1 MEDADSHHNDCL
13 EQTAVIR
20 FFRHYVPLNLLL
32 LVLIEALILC
42 GAIYAGVSARFI
54 DSGTIPDDFNP
65 LLPKA
70 LTFTFVMLGL
80 MTASGLYD
88 TEWQGGIRALLQR
101 LGLSFGLGLLAMSL
115 LFYFFPILLV
125 GRGAFLLSFG
135 LALLGI
141 LLSRALFIRWAR
153 VGALKT
159 RALVIGT
166 GSRAAHVEALLA
178 SRGHASNTQVIGYL
192 PMGGSHHFVDHARIL
207 DTEEPLPE
215 LVARLQ
221 INEIILAIRERRG
234 GGMPVQELLRCKL
247 RGIRVLEL
255 SSFFERENGHL
266 QLDSMNASW
275 MILAEGFHQGIVRDT
290 VKRLFDLLVS
300 TAMLGFTLPIM
311 ALTALMIKLESPGPV
326 LYRQERVGQGSRNF
340 TILKFR
346 SMCVDAEKDGK
357 PRWARQNDS
366 RITLTGRFIRR
377 TRIDELPQIFNVFFG
392 DMSFVGPRPERP
404 YFVQDLSQKIPYY
417 GVRHTVKPGITGWA
431 QVRYPYGATDEDAMH
446 KLQYD
451 LYYVKNHS
459 LFLDLMIL
467 FQTAQVVLW
476 GKGVR

>member
-1 MEDADSHHNDCL
+1 
-13 EQTAVIR
+13 VIR

-32 LVLIEALILC
+32 LVMLEALILC
-42 GAIYAGVSARFI
+42 GAMYLGVSARFL
-54 DSGTIPDDFNP
+54 DSHAIPDDLNP

-70 LTFTFVMLGL
+70 TTFTLVMLGL

-88 TEWQGGIRALLQR
+88 LESRGGIRALLQR
-101 LGLSFGLGLLAMSL
+101 LGLSFGLGLVTMSL
-115 LFYFFPILLV
+115 LFYFFPALLV
-125 GRGAFLLSFG
+125 GRGAFLLAFG
-135 LALLGI
+135 LALFGI
-141 LLSRALFIRWAR
+141 LVSRALFIRWAR
-153 VGALKT
+153 VGVLKK
-159 RALVIGT
+159 RALVLGT
-166 GSRAAHVEALLA
+166 GSRAAHIEALLA
-178 SRGHASNTQVIGYL
+178 RRGPASNTQVVGYL

-207 DTEEPLPE
+207 DTQESLSE
-215 LVARLQ
+215 LATRLQ
-221 INEIILAIRERRG
+221 VSEIILAVRDRRG
-234 GGMPVQELLRCKL
+234 GGMPVQSLLECKL
-247 RGIRVLEL
+247 RGINILEL

-275 MILAEGFHQGIVRDT
+275 MILAEGFTQGMLRDT

-300 TAMLGFTLPIM
+300 AAMLAVTLPIM
-311 ALTALMIKLESPGPV
+311 ALATLLIKLESPGPV
-326 LYRQERVGQGSRNF
+326 LYRQERVGQGGRSF

-346 SMCVDAEKDGK
+346 SMCADAEKDGK
-357 PRWARQNDS
+357 PRWAGQNDS
-366 RITLTGRFIRR
+366 RVTLVGRFIRR

-392 DMSFVGPRPERP
+392 EMSFVGPRPERP
-404 YFVQDLSQKIPYY
+404 YFVQDLTQKIPYY

-431 QVRYPYGATDEDAMH
+431 QVRYPYGASDEDAMH

>member
-1 MEDADSHHNDCL
+1 M
-13 EQTAVIR
+13 IR

-32 LVLIEALILC
+32 LLAVEALILG
-42 GAIYAGVSARFI
+42 GAMYVGVSARFI
-54 DSGTIPDDFNP
+54 DSGVIPKELTP

-70 LTFTFVMLGL
+70 LTFAAVMMGL
-80 MTASGLYD
+80 MTATGLYD
-88 TEWQGGIRALLQR
+88 PEWQGGIRSLLQR
-101 LGLSFGLGLLAMSL
+101 LGLSFGLGLVTMSL
-115 LFYFFPILLV
+115 VFYFFPVMLV

-135 LALLGI
+135 LALMGI
-141 LLSRALFIRWAR
+141 LLSRGLFNRWSR
-153 VGALKT
+153 GGAFKT
-159 RALVIGT
+159 RALVVGT
-166 GSRAAHVEALLA
+166 GSRAAQIESLLA
-178 SRGHASNTQVIGYL
+178 GRGHANNTEVVGYL
-192 PMGGSHHFVDHARIL
+192 PMGGSHHFVDHVRIL
-207 DTEEPLPE
+207 NTDEPLSE
-215 LVARLQ
+215 LVGRLE
-221 INEIILAIRERRG
+221 ISEIILAVRDRRD
-234 GGMPVQELLRCKL
+234 GGMPVQDLLKCKL
-247 RGIRVLEL
+247 RGIRILEL
-255 SSFFERENGHL
+255 STFFERENGHL
-266 QLDSMNASW
+266 QLDSLNASW

-290 VKRLFDLLVS
+290 VKRLFDLIVS
-300 TAMLGFTLPIM
+300 AAMLVVCLPIM
-311 ALTALMIKLESPGPV
+311 GLAALLIKLESPGPI
-326 LYRQERVGQGSRNF
+326 LYRQERVGQGCRNF

-366 RITLTGRFIRR
+366 RVTMTGRFIRR

-404 YFVQDLSQKIPYY
+404 YFVQDLTQKIPYY

>member
-1 MEDADSHHNDCL
+1 
-13 EQTAVIR
+13 VIR

-32 LVLIEALILC
+32 LVLIEALILA
-42 GAIYAGVSARFI
+42 GAIYAGVSARFF
-54 DSGTIPDDFNP
+54 DGGAIPDSLNP

-70 LTFTFVMLGL
+70 LTFTVVMLGL

-88 TEWQGGIRALLQR
+88 LEWQGGVRALLQR
-101 LGLSFGLGLLAMSL
+101 LGLSFGLGLVTMSL
-115 LFYFFPILLV
+115 LFYFFPALLV

-166 GSRAAHVEALLA
+166 GSRAAHVESLL
-178 SRGHASNTQVIGYL
+178 SKRGHASNTQVIGYL
-192 PMGGSHHFVDHARIL
+192 PMGGSHHFVDHARIV
-207 DTEEPLPE
+207 DTQESLPE
-215 LVARLQ
+215 LAARLQ
-221 INEIILAIRERRG
+221 INEIILAVRDRRG
-234 GGMPVQELLRCKL
+234 GGMPIQALLTCKL
-247 RGIRVLEL
+247 RGIRIVEL

-266 QLDSMNASW
+266 QIDSMNASW
-275 MILAEGFHQGIVRDT
+275 MILAEGFHQGIIRDT

-300 TAMLGFTLPIM
+300 AIMLAITLPIM
-311 ALTALMIKLESPGPV
+311 ALTALMIKLESPGPI
-326 LYRQERVGQGSRNF
+326 LYRQERVGQGGRSF

-366 RITLTGRFIRR
+366 RVTLTGRCIRR

-404 YFVQDLSQKIPYY
+404 YFVEDLTQKIPYY

-459 LFLDLMIL
+459 LFLDFMIL

>member
-1 MEDADSHHNDCL
+1 M
-13 EQTAVIR
+13 IR

-32 LVLIEALILC
+32 LVLIETLILG
-42 GAIYAGVSARFI
+42 GAIYVGVSARFI
-54 DSGTIPDDFNP
+54 ESGVIPQELMP

-70 LTFTFVMLGL
+70 VTFAAVMVGL

-88 TEWQGGIRALLQR
+88 LEWQGGVRSLLQR
-101 LGLSFGLGLLAMSL
+101 LGLSFGLGLLTMSL
-115 LFYFFPILLV
+115 VFYFFPALLV

-135 LALLGI
+135 IALLGI
-141 LLSRALFIRWAR
+141 LLSRGLFMRWAR
-153 VGALKT
+153 GGAFKT
-159 RALVIGT
+159 RALVVGT
-166 GSRAAHVEALLA
+166 GSRAAQIESLL
-178 SRGHASNTQVIGYL
+178 SERGHARNTEVVGYV
-192 PMGGSHHFVDHARIL
+192 PMGGSHHFVDHVRIL
-207 DTEEPLPE
+207 NTEEALSD
-215 LVARLQ
+215 LVCRLQ
-221 INEIILAIRERRG
+221 VSEIIVAVRDRRD
-234 GGMPVQELLRCKL
+234 GGMPVQDLLKCKL
-247 RGIRVLEL
+247 RGIRIVEL

-275 MILAEGFHQGIVRDT
+275 MILAEGFQQGIVRDT
-290 VKRLFDLLVS
+290 FKRLFDLVVS
-300 TAMLGFTLPIM
+300 AAILMVSLPVM
-311 ALTALMIKLESPGPV
+311 ALTALCIKLESPGPI
-326 LYRQERVGQGSRNF
+326 LYRQERVGQGCRHF

-366 RITLTGRFIRR
+366 RVTLTGRFIRR
-377 TRIDELPQIFNVFFG
+377 TRIDELPQVFNVFFG

-404 YFVQDLSQKIPYY
+404 YFVQDLTQKIPYY

>member
-1 MEDADSHHNDCL
+1 
-13 EQTAVIR
+13 
-20 FFRHYVPLNLLL
+20 LLL
-32 LVLIEALILC
+32 LVLLEALILG
-42 GAIYAGVSARFI
+42 GAVYAGVSARFL
-54 DSGTIPDDFNP
+54 DSNTIPADLQP

-70 LTFTFVMLGL
+70 LTFTLVMLGL

-88 TEWQGGIRALLQR
+88 IEWRGGVRALLQR
-101 LGLSFGLGLLAMSL
+101 LGLSFGLGLLTMSL
-115 LFYFFPILLV
+115 LFYFVPSMLV

-153 VGALKT
+153 TGALKT

-166 GSRAAHVEALLA
+166 GSRAAHIEALLA
-178 SRGHASNTQVIGYL
+178 KRGHASNVQVIGYL
-192 PMGGSHHFVDHARIL
+192 PMGGSHHFVDHDRIL
-207 DTEEPLPE
+207 DTGETLPALAE
-215 LVARLQ
+215 RLQ
-221 INEIILAIRERRG
+221 ISELILAVRDRRG
-234 GGMPVQELLRCKL
+234 GGMPVQDLLKCKL
-247 RGIRVLEL
+247 RGIRILEL
-255 SSFFERENGHL
+255 SNFFERENGHL

-290 VKRLFDLLVS
+290 VKRLFDLVVS
-300 TAMLGFTLPIM
+300 AALLAVCLPIM
-311 ALTALMIKLESPGPV
+311 ALAALFIKLESPGPV
-326 LYRQERVGQGSRNF
+326 LYRQERVGQGCRNF

-357 PRWARQNDS
+357 PRWAGQNDS
-366 RITLTGRFIRR
+366 RVTLTGRFIRR

-404 YFVQDLSQKIPYY
+404 YFVQDLTQKIPYY

>member
-1 MEDADSHHNDCL
+1 
-13 EQTAVIR
+13 VIR
-20 FFRHYVPLNLLL
+20 FFRHYVPLNVLL
-32 LVLIEALILC
+32 LVLVEALILS
-42 GAIYAGVSARFI
+42 GSIYAGVNARFL
-54 DSGTIPDDFNP
+54 DGGAIPAGLNP
-65 LLPKA
+65 LLPRA
-70 LTFTFVMLGL
+70 LTFTAVMLGL

-88 TEWQGGIRALLQR
+88 LEWQGGIRALLQR
-101 LGLSFGLGLLAMSL
+101 LGLSFGLGLVTMSL
-115 LFYFFPILLV
+115 LFYFFPALLV

-141 LLSRALFIRWAR
+141 LLSRAVFLHWAQ

-166 GSRAAHVEALLA
+166 GSRAAHVEALL
-178 SRGHASNTQVIGYL
+178 SKRRHASNTQVIGYL
-192 PMGGSHHFVDHARIL
+192 PMGGSHHFVDHARIV
-207 DTEEPLPE
+207 DTQETLPE
-215 LVARLQ
+215 LAARLQ
-221 INEIILAIRERRG
+221 INEIILAVRDRRG
-234 GGMPVQELLRCKL
+234 GGMPVQDLLTCKL
-247 RGIRVLEL
+247 RGIRIVEL

-266 QLDSMNASW
+266 QIDSMNASW

-290 VKRLFDLLVS
+290 VKRLFDLLIS
-300 TAMLGFTLPIM
+300 AAMLAISLPIM
-311 ALTALMIKLESPGPV
+311 ALAALLIKLESPGPV
-326 LYRQERVGQGSRNF
+326 LYRQERVGQGGRSF

-357 PRWARQNDS
+357 PRWARQNDN
-366 RITLTGRFIRR
+366 RVTLTGRFIRR
-377 TRIDELPQIFNVFFG
+377 TRIDELPQVFNVFFG

-404 YFVQDLSQKIPYY
+404 YFVQDLTQKIPYY

>member
-1 MEDADSHHNDCL
+1 
-13 EQTAVIR
+13 VIR

-32 LVLIEALILC
+32 LVLIEALILG
-42 GAIYAGVSARFI
+42 GAIYAGVNARFL
-54 DSGTIPDDFNP
+54 DSDVIP
-65 LLPKA
+65 A
-70 LTFTFVMLGL
+70 VTFTAVMLGL

-88 TEWQGGIRALLQR
+88 LEWQGGVRALLQR
-101 LGLSFGLGLLAMSL
+101 LGLSFGLGLVVMSL
-115 LFYFFPILLV
+115 LFYFFPALLV

-141 LLSRALFIRWAR
+141 LLSRAMFIRWAR
-153 VGALKT
+153 AGALKT

-166 GSRAAHVEALLA
+166 GSRASHVESLLA
-178 SRGHASNTQVIGYL
+178 HRGPASNTQVIGYL
-192 PMGGSHHFVDHARIL
+192 PMGGSHHFVDHARIV
-207 DTEEPLPE
+207 DTQESLPE
-215 LVARLQ
+215 LAVRLQ
-221 INEIILAIRERRG
+221 INEIILAVRDRRG
-234 GGMPVQELLRCKL
+234 GGMPIQDLLTCKL
-247 RGIRVLEL
+247 RGIRIVEL

-266 QLDSMNASW
+266 QIDSMNASW

-300 TAMLGFTLPIM
+300 TSMLAICLPIM
-311 ALTALMIKLESPGPV
+311 ALTALLIKLESPGPV
-326 LYRQERVGQGSRNF
+326 LYRQERVGQGGRSF

-357 PRWARQNDS
+357 PRWARQNDN

-404 YFVQDLSQKIPYY
+404 YFVQDLTQKIPYY

>member
-1 MEDADSHHNDCL
+1 M
-13 EQTAVIR
+13 IR

-32 LVLIEALILC
+32 LVLIEALILG
-42 GAIYAGVSARFI
+42 GAIYAGVSARFHEA
-54 DSGTIPDDFNP
+54 GVIPADLQP

-70 LTFTFVMLGL
+70 LAFAVVMLAL
-80 MTASGLYD
+80 MTASGLYNL
-88 TEWQGGIRALLQR
+88 EWQDGVRALLQR
-101 LGLSFGLGLLAMSL
+101 LGLSFGLGLLVMSL

-141 LLSRALFIRWAR
+141 LLSRTLFIRWVRA
-153 VGALKT
+153 GALKT
-159 RALVIGT
+159 RVLVIGT
-166 GSRAAHVEALLA
+166 GSRAAYIKALLTR
-178 SRGHASNTQVIGYL
+178 RGHASNVEVVGYL
-192 PMGGSHHFVDHARIL
+192 PMGGSHHFVDHTRIL
-207 DTEEPLPE
+207 DTEQSLPE

-221 INEIILAIRERRG
+221 IGEIVLAVRDRRG
-234 GGMPVQELLRCKL
+234 GTPIQELLNCKL
-247 RGIRVLEL
+247 QGVRILEL

-275 MILAEGFHQGIVRDT
+275 MILSEGFHQGMLRDT
-290 VKRLFDLLVS
+290 AKRLFDLLVS
-300 TAMLGFTLPIM
+300 SAMLIVCLPLM
-311 ALTALMIKLESPGPV
+311 MLTALLIKLESPGPV
-326 LYRQERVGQGSRNF
+326 LYRQERVGQGCRNF

-346 SMCVDAEKDGK
+346 SMSVDAEKDGK
-357 PRWARQNDS
+357 PLWARQNDS
-366 RITLTGRFIRR
+366 RVTATGRFIRR

-404 YFVQDLSQKIPYY
+404 YFVQDLMQKIPYY

-467 FQTAQVVLW
+467 FQTAQVVVW

>member
-1 MEDADSHHNDCL
+1 M
-13 EQTAVIR
+13 IR

-32 LVLIEALILC
+32 LVLFEALILG
-42 GAIYAGVSARFI
+42 GAMVLGVSARFMEAHTLP
-54 DSGTIPDDFNP
+54 GELQP
-65 LLPKA
+65 LLPKV
-70 LTFTFVMLGL
+70 LTFTVVMLGL
-80 MTASGLYD
+80 MTATGLYD
-88 TEWQGGIRALLQR
+88 LESHPGIRALLHR
-101 LGLSFGLGLLAMSL
+101 LGLAFGLGLVAMSL
-115 LFYFFPILLV
+115 LFYLFPVLLV

-141 LLSRALFIRWAR
+141 LFSRAFFISWAR
-153 VGALKT
+153 AGALKT

-166 GSRAAHVEALLA
+166 GSRAAHIESLMAK
-178 SRGHASNTQVIGYL
+178 RGHTSNTQIIGFL

-207 DTEEPLPE
+207 DTQESLPD
-215 LVARLQ
+215 LAQRLQ
-221 INEIILAIRERRG
+221 VGEIILAVRDRRS
-234 GGMPVQELLRCKL
+234 GGMPVQALLECKL
-247 RGIRVLEL
+247 RGINILEL

-275 MILAEGFHQGIVRDT
+275 MILADGFTQGMLRDT

-300 TAMLGFTLPIM
+300 AAMLVVVLPIM
-311 ALTALMIKLESPGPV
+311 AITALLIKLESPGPV
-326 LYRQERVGQGSRNF
+326 LYRQERVGQGGRSF

-346 SMCVDAEKDGK
+346 SMCIDAEKDGR

-366 RITLTGRFIRR
+366 RVTLVGRFIRR

-392 DMSFVGPRPERP
+392 EMSFVGPRPERP
-404 YFVQDLSQKIPYY
+404 YFVQDLTQKIPYY
-417 GVRHTVKPGITGWA
+417 GIRHTVKPGITGWA

>member
-1 MEDADSHHNDCL
+1 
-13 EQTAVIR
+13 
-20 FFRHYVPLNLLL
+20 VPLNLLL
-32 LVLIEALILC
+32 LVLIEGLILG
-42 GAIYAGVSARFI
+42 GALYAGVSARFL
-54 DSGTIPDDFNP
+54 DSGTIPEDFGP
-65 LLPKA
+65 LLPRA
-70 LTFTFVMLGL
+70 LAFTVVMLGL
-80 MTASGLYD
+80 MTASGLYNL
-88 TEWQGGIRALLQR
+88 EWQGGVRALLQR
-101 LGLSFGLGLLAMSL
+101 LGVSFGLGLLTMSL
-115 LFYFFPILLV
+115 LFYFFPNLLV

-141 LLSRALFIRWAR
+141 LLSRALFLSWAR
-153 VGALKT
+153 TGALKA

-166 GSRAAHVEALLA
+166 GSRAAHIESLLA
-178 SRGHASNTQVIGYL
+178 KRGPASNVQVIGYL

-215 LVARLQ
+215 LAARLQ
-221 INEIILAIRERRG
+221 ISEIILAVRDRRG
-234 GGMPVQELLRCKL
+234 GGLPVQELLKCKL
-247 RGIRVLEL
+247 LGIRILEL

-300 TAMLGFTLPIM
+300 AAMLAVCLPIM
-311 ALTALMIKLESPGPV
+311 ALTALLIKLESPGPV
-326 LYRQERVGQGSRNF
+326 LYRQERVGQGCRTF

-366 RITLTGRFIRR
+366 RVTLTGRFIRR

-404 YFVQDLSQKIPYY
+404 YFVQDLTQKIPYY

-431 QVRYPYGATDEDAMH
+431 QVRYAYGATDEDAMH

>member
-1 MEDADSHHNDCL
+1 M
-13 EQTAVIR
+13 IR

-32 LVLIEALILC
+32 LVLVEALILG
-42 GAIYAGVSARFI
+42 GAIYAGVSARFL
-54 DSGTIPDDFNP
+54 DGNVIPDDLQP

-70 LTFTFVMLGL
+70 LTFTVVMLGL

-88 TEWQGGIRALLQR
+88 LEWQGGVRALLQR
-101 LGLSFGLGLLAMSL
+101 LGLSFMLGLVTMSL
-115 LFYFFPILLV
+115 LFYFFPPLLF

-153 VGALKT
+153 AGAFKA

-166 GSRAAHVEALLA
+166 GSRAAHIEALLA
-178 SRGHASNTQVIGYL
+178 KRGQAGNVQVIGYL
-192 PMGGSHHFVDHARIL
+192 PMGGSHHFVNADRIL
-207 DTEEPLPE
+207 DTQESLPE
-215 LVARLQ
+215 LAARLQ
-221 INEIILAIRERRG
+221 ISEIILAVRDRRSG
-234 GGMPVQELLRCKL
+234 GLPVPDLLTCKL

-275 MILAEGFHQGIVRDT
+275 MILAEGFHQGMLRDT
-290 VKRLFDLLVS
+290 IKRLFDLVVS
-300 TAMLGFTLPIM
+300 AAMLAVSLPIM
-311 ALTALMIKLESPGPV
+311 VLTALLIKLESPGPV
-326 LYRQERVGQGSRNF
+326 LYRQERVGQGGRNF

-357 PRWARQNDS
+357 PRWAGQNDS
-366 RITLTGRFIRR
+366 RVTLTGRFIRR
-377 TRIDELPQIFNVFFG
+377 TRIDELPQVFNVFFG

-404 YFVQDLSQKIPYY
+404 YFVQDLTQKIPYY

-431 QVRYPYGATDEDAMH
+431 QVRYAYGATDEDAMH

>member
-1 MEDADSHHNDCL
+1 M
-13 EQTAVIR
+13 IR

-32 LVLIEALILC
+32 LVLIEALILG
-42 GAIYAGVSARFI
+42 GAIYAGVSARFLE
-54 DSGTIPDDFNP
+54 SGVVPELLSP
-65 LLPKA
+65 LFPKA
-70 LTFTFVMLGL
+70 LTFTVVMLSL

-88 TEWQGGIRALLQR
+88 LEWQGGVRALLQR
-101 LGLSFGLGLLAMSL
+101 LGLSFGLGLVSMSL
-115 LFYFFPILLV
+115 LFYFFPDLLV

-141 LLSRALFIRWAR
+141 LLSRALFIRWVRA
-153 VGALKT
+153 GALKT
-159 RALVIGT
+159 RALVVGT
-166 GSRAAHVEALLA
+166 GSRAAHIEALLA
-178 SRGHASNTQVIGYL
+178 KRGNTTNVQVVGYL

-207 DTEEPLPE
+207 DSDEALPE
-215 LVARLQ
+215 LAARLQ
-221 INEIILAIRERRG
+221 ISEIVLAVRDRRSG
-234 GGMPVQELLRCKL
+234 GLPVQDLLRCKL

-266 QLDSMNASW
+266 QIDSMNASW

-290 VKRLFDLLVS
+290 IKRLFDLLVS
-300 TAMLGFTLPIM
+300 AAMLVVTLPIM
-311 ALTALMIKLESPGPV
+311 ALAALLIKLESPGPV
-326 LYRQERVGQGSRNF
+326 LYRQERVGQGGNNF

-346 SMCVDAEKDGK
+346 SMGVDAEKDGK
-357 PRWARQNDS
+357 PRWAGQNDS
-366 RITLTGRFIRR
+366 RVTLTGRFIRR

-404 YFVQDLSQKIPYY
+404 YFVQDLTQKIPYY

-431 QVRYPYGATDEDAMH
+431 QVRYAYGATDEDAMH

-476 GKGVR
+476 GKGAR

>member
-1 MEDADSHHNDCL
+1 M
-13 EQTAVIR
+13 IR

-32 LVLIEALILC
+32 LVLFEALILG
-42 GAIYAGVSARFI
+42 GAVYAGVSARFL
-54 DSGTIPDDFNP
+54 DGHAIPKDLHP

-70 LTFTFVMLGL
+70 LTFALVMLGL

-88 TEWQGGIRALLQR
+88 LEWRGGIRALLQR
-101 LGLSFGLGLLAMSL
+101 LGLSFGLGLVTMSV
-115 LFYFFPILLV
+115 LFYFFPTLLV

-153 VGALKT
+153 AGALKT
-159 RALVIGT
+159 RTLVIGT
-166 GSRAAHVEALLA
+166 GSRAAHIEALLA
-178 SRGHASNTQVIGYL
+178 KRSPASNVQVLGYL
-192 PMGGSHHFVDHARIL
+192 PMGGSHHFVDRDRIL
-207 DTEEPLPE
+207 DTGETLPE
-215 LVARLQ
+215 LAERLQ
-221 INEIILAIRERRG
+221 IGELILAVRDRRSG
-234 GGMPVQELLRCKL
+234 GLPVQDLLKCKL
-247 RGIRVLEL
+247 RGIRILEL

-300 TAMLGFTLPIM
+300 AAMLAVSLPIM
-311 ALTALMIKLESPGPV
+311 ALTALFIKLESPGPV
-326 LYRQERVGQGSRNF
+326 LYRQERVGQGGRNF

-357 PRWARQNDS
+357 PRWAGQNDN
-366 RITLTGRFIRR
+366 RVTLTGRIIRR

-404 YFVQDLSQKIPYY
+404 YFVQDLTQKIPYY

>member
-1 MEDADSHHNDCL
+1 M
-13 EQTAVIR
+13 IR

-32 LVLIEALILC
+32 LVLVEALILG
-42 GAIYAGVSARFI
+42 GAIYAGVSARFMEN
-54 DSGTIPDDFNP
+54 GVVPDELLP
-65 LLPKA
+65 LMPKA
-70 LTFTFVMLGL
+70 LAFTAVMMGL

-88 TEWQGGIRALLQR
+88 LQWQGGVRALLHR
-101 LGLSFGLGLLAMSL
+101 LGLSFGLGLLSMSL
-115 LFYFFPILLV
+115 LFYFFPGLLV

-153 VGALKT
+153 GGAFKT
-159 RALVIGT
+159 RALVVGT
-166 GSRAAHVEALLA
+166 GSRAAQIESLLND
-178 SRGHASNTQVIGYL
+178 RGHSSNTEVVGYI
-192 PMGGSHHFVDHARIL
+192 PMGGSHHFVDHVRIL
-207 DTEEPLPE
+207 DTSESLPE
-215 LVARLQ
+215 LITRLQ
-221 INEIILAIRERRG
+221 ISEIILAVRDRRNG
-234 GGMPVQELLRCKL
+234 GIPVQELLKCKL
-247 RGIRVLEL
+247 RGIRIMEL

-266 QLDSMNASW
+266 QLDSLNASW
-275 MILAEGFHQGIVRDT
+275 MILAEGFYQGIARDT
-290 VKRLFDLLVS
+290 IKRLFDLLVS
-300 TAMLGFTLPIM
+300 AAMLAVSLPIM
-311 ALTALMIKLESPGPV
+311 AFAVLLIKLESPGPV
-326 LYRQERVGQGSRNF
+326 LYRQERVGQGGRNF

-357 PRWARQNDS
+357 PRWARKNDS
-366 RITLTGRFIRR
+366 RITFTGRLIRR

-404 YFVQDLSQKIPYY
+404 YFVEDLSLKIPYY
-417 GVRHTVKPGITGWA
+417 AVRHTVKPGITGWA

-476 GKGVR
+476 GKGAR

>member
-1 MEDADSHHNDCL
+1 M
-13 EQTAVIR
+13 IR

-32 LVLIEALILC
+32 LVLIESLILG
-42 GAIYAGVSARFI
+42 GAIYAGVGARFHEI
-54 DSGTIPDDFNP
+54 DVIPTDLQP

-70 LTFTFVMLGL
+70 LTFTLVMLGL

-88 TEWQGGIRALLQR
+88 LEWQGGVRALLQR

-115 LFYFFPILLV
+115 LFYFFPSLLV

-141 LLSRALFIRWAR
+141 LLSRTLFLRWVR
-153 VGALKT
+153 SGTLKSRT
-159 RALVIGT
+159 LVVGT
-166 GSRAAHVEALLA
+166 GSRAAHIESLL
-178 SRGHASNTQVIGYL
+178 SKRSHATNVQVVGYL
-192 PMGGSHHFVDHARIL
+192 PMGGSHHFVDHTRIL
-207 DTEEPLPE
+207 DTQESLPE
-215 LVARLQ
+215 LVTRMQ
-221 INEIILAIRERRG
+221 INEIVLAVRDRRG
-234 GGMPVQELLRCKL
+234 GLPVQDLLKCKL
-247 RGIRVLEL
+247 QGIRILEL

-275 MILAEGFHQGIVRDT
+275 MILSDGFDQGMLRDT
-290 VKRLFDLLVS
+290 AKRLFDLLVS
-300 TAMLGFTLPIM
+300 SAMLLVCLPVM
-311 ALTALMIKLESPGPV
+311 ALTALLIKLESPGPV
-326 LYRQERVGQGSRNF
+326 LYRQERVGQGCRNF

-366 RITLTGRFIRR
+366 RVTLTGRFIRR

-392 DMSFVGPRPERP
+392 EMSFVGPRPERP
-404 YFVQDLSQKIPYY
+404 YFVQDLTQKIPYY

-459 LFLDLMIL
+459 VFLDLMIL

>member
-1 MEDADSHHNDCL
+1 
-13 EQTAVIR
+13 VIR

-32 LVLIEALILC
+32 LVLIEALIL
-42 GAIYAGVSARFI
+42 GGSLYAGVSARFL
-54 DSGTIPDDFNP
+54 DTGTIPDDLQP

-70 LTFTFVMLGL
+70 LSFTVVMLGL

-88 TEWQGGIRALLQR
+88 LEWQGGIRALLQR
-101 LGLSFGLGLLAMSL
+101 LGLSFGLGLVAMSV
-115 LFYFFPILLV
+115 LFYSFPDLLV

-135 LALLGI
+135 MALLGI
-141 LLSRALFIRWAR
+141 LLSRALFLRWVR
-153 VGALKT
+153 TGALRT

-166 GSRAAHVEALLA
+166 GSRAAHIEALLA
-178 SRGHASNTQVIGYL
+178 KRGNASNVQVVGYL
-192 PMGGSHHFVDHARIL
+192 PMGGSHHFIDPARIL
-207 DTEEPLPE
+207 DATDTLPQ
-215 LVARLQ
+215 LVSRLQ
-221 INEIILAIRERRG
+221 IGEIILAVRDRRD
-234 GGMPVQELLRCKL
+234 GGMPVQELLLCKL
-247 RGIRVLEL
+247 RGIRILEL

-275 MILAEGFHQGIVRDT
+275 MILAEGFDQGILRDT
-290 VKRLFDLLVS
+290 AKRLFDLLVS
-300 TAMLGFTLPIM
+300 AAMLIVCLPVM
-311 ALTALMIKLESPGPV
+311 VLTALLIKLESPGPV
-326 LYRQERVGQGSRNF
+326 LYRQERVGQGCRNF

-366 RITLTGRFIRR
+366 RVTLTGRFIRR

-404 YFVQDLSQKIPYY
+404 YFVQDLTQKIPYY

-431 QVRYPYGATDEDAMH
+431 QVRYAYGATDEDAMH

-476 GKGVR
+476 GKGAR

>member
-1 MEDADSHHNDCL
+1 M
-13 EQTAVIR
+13 IR

-32 LVLIEALILC
+32 LVLAEALILG
-42 GAIYAGVSARFI
+42 GAIYAGVSARFF
-54 DSGTIPDDFNP
+54 DASTIPPDLNP

-70 LTFTFVMLGL
+70 LTFTLVMLGL
-80 MTASGLYD
+80 MTASGLYSL
-88 TEWQGGIRALLQR
+88 EWQGGVRALLHR
-101 LGLSFGLGLLAMSL
+101 LGLSFGLGLVAMSL
-115 LFYFFPILLV
+115 LFYFFPALLV

-141 LLSRALFIRWAR
+141 LLSRALFLRWAR
-153 VGALKT
+153 IGALKT
-159 RALVIGT
+159 RTLVIGT
-166 GSRAAHVEALLA
+166 GSRAAHIEALL
-178 SRGHASNTQVIGYL
+178 SQRGHASNTQVVGYL
-192 PMGGSHHFVDHARIL
+192 PMGGSHHFVDYARIL
-207 DTEEPLPE
+207 DTEEPLHE
-215 LVARLQ
+215 LARRLQ
-221 INEIILAIRERRG
+221 ISEIIIAIRDRRG
-234 GGMPVQELLRCKL
+234 GGMPVQDLLKCKL
-247 RGIRVLEL
+247 LGIRILEL
-255 SSFFERENGHL
+255 SNFFERENGHL

-275 MILAEGFHQGIVRDT
+275 MILAEGFHQGMMRDT

-300 TAMLGFTLPIM
+300 AALLAVSLPIM
-311 ALTALMIKLESPGPV
+311 ALAALLIKLESPGPV
-326 LYRQERVGQGSRNF
+326 LYRQERVGQGCRNF

-357 PRWARQNDS
+357 PRWAGQNDS
-366 RITLTGRFIRR
+366 RVTLTGRFIRR

-404 YFVQDLSQKIPYY
+404 YFVQDLTQKIPYY

>member
-1 MEDADSHHNDCL
+1 
-13 EQTAVIR
+13 VIR
-20 FFRHYVPLNLLL
+20 FFRHYVPLNLFL

-42 GAIYAGVSARFI
+42 GALYAGVSVRFFE
-54 DSGTIPDDFNP
+54 GGAIPSALTP

-70 LTFTFVMLGL
+70 LTFTAVMLGL

-88 TEWQGGIRALLQR
+88 IEWQGGVRALLQR
-101 LGLSFGLGLLAMSL
+101 LGLSFGLGLLTMSL
-115 LFYFFPILLV
+115 LFYFFPALLL

-141 LLSRALFIRWAR
+141 LISRALFIRWVRA
-153 VGALKT
+153 GALKT
-159 RALVIGT
+159 QALVIGT
-166 GSRAAHVEALLA
+166 GSRAAQIESLL
-178 SRGHASNTQVIGYL
+178 SKRGRASNTQVIGYL

-207 DTEEPLPE
+207 NTQEPLPD

-221 INEIILAIRERRG
+221 INEIILAVRDRREG
-234 GGMPVQELLRCKL
+234 GIPVQDLLKCKL
-247 RGIRVLEL
+247 RGTRILEL

-300 TAMLGFTLPIM
+300 AAMLTVSLPIM
-311 ALTALMIKLESPGPV
+311 ALTALLIKLESPGPV
-326 LYRQERVGQGSRNF
+326 LYRQERVGQGGQNF

-357 PRWARQNDS
+357 PRWAGQNDS
-366 RITLTGRFIRR
+366 RVTLTGRVIRR

-404 YFVQDLSQKIPYY
+404 YFVQDLTQKIPYY

-431 QVRYPYGATDEDAMH
+431 QVRYPYGATAEDAMH

>member
-1 MEDADSHHNDCL
+1 M
-13 EQTAVIR
+13 IR
-20 FFRHYVPLNLLL
+20 FFRHYVSHSLLL
-32 LVLIEALILC
+32 LVTAEAFILS
-42 GAIYAGVSARFI
+42 GAMYLGVHARFI
-54 DSGTIPDDFNP
+54 DAAALPDELQP
-65 LLPKA
+65 LLPQA
-70 LTFTFVMLGL
+70 LAFTLVMLGL

-88 TEWQGGIRALLQR
+88 IESQRGVRALLQR
-101 LGLSFGLGLLAMSL
+101 LGLSFGLGLMAMSL
-115 LFYFFPILLV
+115 LFYLVPSLLV

-141 LLSRALFIRWAR
+141 LLSRALFLRWAHT
-153 VGALKT
+153 GTLKAS
-159 RALVIGT
+159 ALVIGT
-166 GSRAAHVEALLA
+166 GSRAAQVESLLA
-178 SRGHASNTQVIGYL
+178 KRGHASGTQVVGYL
-192 PMGGSHHFVDHARIL
+192 PLGGSHHFVDHARIL
-207 DTEEPLPE
+207 DTRESLPD
-215 LVARLQ
+215 LVKRLKVS
-221 INEIILAIRERRG
+221 EIILAVRDRRG
-234 GGMPVQELLRCKL
+234 GGMPVQDLLECKL
-247 RGIRVLEL
+247 RGINILEL

-275 MILAEGFHQGIVRDT
+275 MILADGFTQGMLRDT

-300 TAMLGFTLPIM
+300 AAMLVVALPIM
-311 ALTALMIKLESPGPV
+311 VLTALLIKLESPGPV
-326 LYRQERVGQGSRNF
+326 LYRQERVGQGGRSF

-346 SMCVDAEKDGK
+346 SMRSDAEKDGK
-357 PRWARQNDS
+357 PRWAGQNDS
-366 RITLTGRFIRR
+366 RVTLVGRFIRR
-377 TRIDELPQIFNVFFG
+377 TRIDELPQVFNVFFG
-392 DMSFVGPRPERP
+392 EMSFVGPRPERP
-404 YFVQDLSQKIPYY
+404 YFVQDLTQKIPYY

>member
-1 MEDADSHHNDCL
+1 M
-13 EQTAVIR
+13 IR

-32 LVLIEALILC
+32 LVMLEALILC
-42 GAIYAGVSARFI
+42 GAMYLGVSARFL
-54 DSGTIPDDFNP
+54 DSHAIPDDLNP

-70 LTFTFVMLGL
+70 TAFTLVMLGL

-88 TEWQGGIRALLQR
+88 LESQGGVRALLQR
-101 LGLSFGLGLLAMSL
+101 LGLSFGLGLVTMSL
-115 LFYFFPILLV
+115 LFYFFPTLLV
-125 GRGAFLLSFG
+125 GRGAFLLAFG
-135 LALLGI
+135 LALFGI
-141 LLSRALFIRWAR
+141 LVSRALFIRWAR
-153 VGALKT
+153 VGVLKK
-159 RALVIGT
+159 RALVLGT
-166 GSRAAHVEALLA
+166 GSRAAHIEALLTR
-178 SRGHASNTQVIGYL
+178 RGPVSNTQVIGYL

-207 DTEEPLPE
+207 DTRESLPE
-215 LVARLQ
+215 LAARLQ
-221 INEIILAIRERRG
+221 ISEIILAVRDRRG
-234 GGMPVQELLRCKL
+234 GGMPVQALLECKL
-247 RGIRVLEL
+247 RGIHILEL

-275 MILAEGFHQGIVRDT
+275 MILAEGFTQGMLRDT

-300 TAMLGFTLPIM
+300 AAVLAVTLPIM
-311 ALTALMIKLESPGPV
+311 ALAALLIKLESPGPV
-326 LYRQERVGQGSRNF
+326 LYRQERVGQGGRPF

-357 PRWARQNDS
+357 PRWAGQNDS
-366 RITLTGRFIRR
+366 RITLVGRIIRR

-392 DMSFVGPRPERP
+392 EMSFVGPRPERP
-404 YFVQDLSQKIPYY
+404 YFVQDLTQKIPYY

-431 QVRYPYGATDEDAMH
+431 QVRYPYGASDEDAMH

>member
-1 MEDADSHHNDCL
+1 M
-13 EQTAVIR
+13 IR

-32 LVLIEALILC
+32 LMLFEALILG
-42 GAIYAGVSARFI
+42 GAVYAGVSARFF
-54 DSGTIPDDFNP
+54 DGHAIPDELQP

-70 LTFTFVMLGL
+70 LTFTFVMLSL

-88 TEWQGGIRALLQR
+88 MEWRGGVRALLQR
-101 LGLSFGLGLLAMSL
+101 LGLSFGLGLVTMSL
-115 LFYFFPILLV
+115 LFYLFPGLLV

-153 VGALKT
+153 AGALKT

-178 SRGHASNTQVIGYL
+178 HRGHVSNVQVIGYL
-192 PMGGSHHFVDHARIL
+192 PMGGSHHFVDHARII
-207 DTEEPLPE
+207 DTGESLPAMAE
-215 LVARLQ
+215 RLQ
-221 INEIILAIRERRG
+221 IGELILAVRDRRG
-234 GGMPVQELLRCKL
+234 GGLPVKDLLECKL
-247 RGIRVLEL
+247 RGIRILEL

-266 QLDSMNASW
+266 QIDSMNASW

-300 TAMLGFTLPIM
+300 AAMLAVCLPIM
-311 ALTALMIKLESPGPV
+311 ALTALAIKLESAGPV
-326 LYRQERVGQGSRNF
+326 LYRQERVGQGCRNF

-346 SMCVDAEKDGK
+346 SMCVDDEKDGK
-357 PRWARQNDS
+357 PRWAGQKDS
-366 RITLTGRFIRR
+366 RVTLTGRFIRR

-404 YFVQDLSQKIPYY
+404 YFVQDLTQKIPYY

-431 QVRYPYGATDEDAMH
+431 QVRYAYGATDEDAMH

-467 FQTAQVVLW
+467 FQTVQVVLW

>member
-1 MEDADSHHNDCL
+1 
-13 EQTAVIR
+13 VIR

-32 LVLIEALILC
+32 LVLIESLILG
-42 GAIYAGVSARFI
+42 GAIYAGVSARFL
-54 DSGTIPDDFNP
+54 DGGPIPDDLTP

-70 LTFTFVMLGL
+70 LAFTVVMLGL

-88 TEWQGGIRALLQR
+88 MEWQGGVRSLLHR
-101 LGLSFGLGLLAMSL
+101 LGLSFGLGLVTMSL
-115 LFYFFPILLV
+115 LFYFFPSLLV

-141 LLSRALFIRWAR
+141 LFSRALFIRWAR

-166 GSRAAHVEALLA
+166 GSRAAHIEAML
-178 SRGHASNTQVIGYL
+178 SKRSHASNTQIVGYL

-207 DTEEPLPE
+207 DTREPLSE
-215 LVARLQ
+215 LTSRLQ
-221 INEIILAIRERRG
+221 ISEIIIAVRERRG
-234 GGMPVQELLRCKL
+234 GGMPVQDLLKCKL
-247 RGIRVLEL
+247 RGIRILEL

-300 TAMLGFTLPIM
+300 SALLAVSLPIM
-311 ALTALMIKLESPGPV
+311 ALTALAIKLESAGPV
-326 LYRQERVGQGSRNF
+326 LYRQERVGQGCRNF

-357 PRWARQNDS
+357 PRWAGQNDS
-366 RITLTGRFIRR
+366 RVTLTGRFIRR

-404 YFVQDLSQKIPYY
+404 YFVQDLTQKIPYY

-431 QVRYPYGATDEDAMH
+431 QVRYPYGATDDDAMH

>member
-1 MEDADSHHNDCL
+1 M
-13 EQTAVIR
+13 IR
-20 FFRHYVPLNLLL
+20 FFRHYVPLNLLI
-32 LVLIEALILC
+32 LVLVEALILG
-42 GAIYAGVSARFI
+42 GAIYAGVSARFLEV
-54 DSGTIPDDFNP
+54 GAIPPELTP

-70 LTFTFVMLGL
+70 LAFTVVMLGL

-88 TEWQGGIRALLQR
+88 LELQGGVRVLLQR
-101 LGLSFGLGLLAMSL
+101 LGLSFGIGMLAMSL
-115 LFYFFPILLV
+115 LFSFFPALLV

-141 LLSRALFIRWAR
+141 LLSRTLFLRWSR
-153 VGALKT
+153 VGAFKA

-166 GSRAAHVEALLA
+166 GSRAAQIETLL
-178 SRGHASNTQVIGYL
+178 SDRGHASNTEVIGYV
-192 PMGGSHHFVDHARIL
+192 PMGGSHHFVEHVRIL
-207 DTEEPLPE
+207 NTGESLPE
-215 LVARLQ
+215 LVTRLQ
-221 INEIILAIRERRG
+221 ISEIILAVRDRRDG
-234 GGMPVQELLRCKL
+234 GIPVQDLLSCKL
-247 RGIRVLEL
+247 RGIRILEL

-266 QLDSMNASW
+266 QLDSLNPSW
-275 MILAEGFHQGIVRDT
+275 MILAEGFYQGIVRDT
-290 VKRLFDLLVS
+290 IKRLFDLVVS
-300 TAMLGFTLPIM
+300 AALLTVSLPVM
-311 ALTALMIKLESPGPV
+311 VLTALLIKLESPGPV
-326 LYRQERVGQGSRNF
+326 LYRQERVGQGGSHF
-340 TILKFR
+340 TIFKFR

-357 PRWARQNDS
+357 PRWAHQNDS
-366 RITLTGRFIRR
+366 RVTFTGRFIRR
-377 TRIDELPQIFNVFFG
+377 TRIDELPQVFNVFFG
-392 DMSFVGPRPERP
+392 NMSFVGPRPERP
-404 YFVQDLSQKIPYY
+404 YFVQDLTQKIPYY

>member
-1 MEDADSHHNDCL
+1 M
-13 EQTAVIR
+13 IR

-32 LVLIEALILC
+32 LVMIEALILG

-54 DSGTIPDDFNP
+54 ESGVVPGPITP
-65 LLPKA
+65 LFPKA
-70 LTFTFVMLGL
+70 LTFTVVMLSL

-88 TEWQGGIRALLQR
+88 LEWQGGVRALLQR
-101 LGLSFGLGLLAMSL
+101 LGLSFGLGLVTMSL
-115 LFYFFPILLV
+115 LFYFFPDLLV

-141 LLSRALFIRWAR
+141 LLSRAMFIRWVRA
-153 VGALKT
+153 GALKT
-159 RALVIGT
+159 RALVVGT
-166 GSRAAHVEALLA
+166 GSRAAHIEALLA
-178 SRGHASNTQVIGYL
+178 KRGNATNVQVIGYL

-207 DTEEPLPE
+207 DTDEALPE
-215 LVARLQ
+215 LAARLQ
-221 INEIILAIRERRG
+221 ISEIVLAVRDRRSG
-234 GGMPVQELLRCKL
+234 GLPVQDLLRCKL

-266 QLDSMNASW
+266 QIDSMNASW

-290 VKRLFDLLVS
+290 IKRLFDLLVS
-300 TAMLGFTLPIM
+300 AAMLVVTLPIM
-311 ALTALMIKLESPGPV
+311 GLTALMIKLESPGPV
-326 LYRQERVGQGSRNF
+326 LYRQERVGQGGNNF

-357 PRWARQNDS
+357 PRWAGQNDS
-366 RITLTGRFIRR
+366 RVTLTGRFIRR

-404 YFVQDLSQKIPYY
+404 YFVQDLTQKIPYY

-431 QVRYPYGATDEDAMH
+431 QVRYAYGATDEDAMH

-459 LFLDLMIL
+459 LFLDLMIM

>member
-1 MEDADSHHNDCL
+1 
-13 EQTAVIR
+13 VIR

-32 LVLIEALILC
+32 LVMLEALILC
-42 GAIYAGVSARFI
+42 GAMYLGVSARFL
-54 DSGTIPDDFNP
+54 DSHAIPDDLNP

-70 LTFTFVMLGL
+70 TTFTLVMLGL

-88 TEWQGGIRALLQR
+88 LESRGGIRALLQR
-101 LGLSFGLGLLAMSL
+101 LGLSFGLGLVTMSL
-115 LFYFFPILLV
+115 LFYFFPALLV
-125 GRGAFLLSFG
+125 GRGAFLLAFG
-135 LALLGI
+135 LALFGI
-141 LLSRALFIRWAR
+141 LVSRALFIRWAR
-153 VGALKT
+153 VGVLKK
-159 RALVIGT
+159 RALVLGT
-166 GSRAAHVEALLA
+166 GSRAAHIEALLA
-178 SRGHASNTQVIGYL
+178 RRGPASNTQVVGYL

-207 DTEEPLPE
+207 DTQESLSE
-215 LVARLQ
+215 LATRLQ
-221 INEIILAIRERRG
+221 VSEIILAVRDRRG
-234 GGMPVQELLRCKL
+234 GGMPVQSLLECKL
-247 RGIRVLEL
+247 RGINILEL

-275 MILAEGFHQGIVRDT
+275 MILAEGFTQGMLRDT

-300 TAMLGFTLPIM
+300 AAMLAVTLPIM
-311 ALTALMIKLESPGPV
+311 ALATLLIKLESPGPV
-326 LYRQERVGQGSRNF
+326 LYRQERVGQGGRSF

-346 SMCVDAEKDGK
+346 SMCADAAKDGK
-357 PRWARQNDS
+357 PRWAGQNDS
-366 RITLTGRFIRR
+366 RVTLVGRFIRR

-392 DMSFVGPRPERP
+392 EMSFVGPRPERP
-404 YFVQDLSQKIPYY
+404 YFVQDLTQKIPYY

-431 QVRYPYGATDEDAMH
+431 QVRYPYGASDEDAMH

>member
-1 MEDADSHHNDCL
+1 
-13 EQTAVIR
+13 V
-20 FFRHYVPLNLLL
+20 
-32 LVLIEALILC
+32 
-42 GAIYAGVSARFI
+42 
-54 DSGTIPDDFNP
+54 
-65 LLPKA
+65 
-70 LTFTFVMLGL
+70 
-80 MTASGLYD
+80 
-88 TEWQGGIRALLQR
+88 RALLQR
-101 LGLSFGLGLLAMSL
+101 LGLSFGLGLVAMSL
-115 LFYFFPILLV
+115 LFYFVPTLLV

-141 LLSRALFIRWAR
+141 LASRTLFLRWAQT
-153 VGALKT
+153 GALKT
-159 RALVIGT
+159 RALVLGT
-166 GSRAAHVEALLA
+166 GSRAAQVEALLGR
-178 SRGHASNTQVIGYL
+178 RGHASNVQVVGYL
-192 PMGGSHHFVDHARIL
+192 PMGGSHHFVDHERIL
-207 DTEEPLPE
+207 DTAESLAD

-221 INEIILAIRERRG
+221 ISEIILAVRDRRG
-234 GGMPVQELLRCKL
+234 GGMPVDELLDCKL

-275 MILAEGFHQGIVRDT
+275 MILAEGFHQGMLRDT
-290 VKRLFDLLVS
+290 VKRLFDLVVS
-300 TAMLGFTLPIM
+300 GAMLAVTLPLM
-311 ALTALMIKLESPGPV
+311 ALTGLLIKLESPGPV
-326 LYRQERVGQGSRNF
+326 LYRQERVGQGGRPF

-357 PRWARQNDS
+357 PRWAGQNDS
-366 RITLTGRFIRR
+366 RVTVIGRFIRR

-404 YFVQDLSQKIPYY
+404 YFVQDLTQKIPYY

-467 FQTAQVVLW
+467 FQTVQVVVW

>member
-1 MEDADSHHNDCL
+1 M
-13 EQTAVIR
+13 IR

-32 LVLIEALILC
+32 LVMLEALILC
-42 GAIYAGVSARFI
+42 GAMYLGVSARFL
-54 DSGTIPDDFNP
+54 DSHAIPDDLNP

-70 LTFTFVMLGL
+70 TAFTLVMLGL

-88 TEWQGGIRALLQR
+88 LESQGGVRALLQR
-101 LGLSFGLGLLAMSL
+101 LGLSFGLGLVTMSL
-115 LFYFFPILLV
+115 LFYFFPTLLV
-125 GRGAFLLSFG
+125 GRGAFLLAFG
-135 LALLGI
+135 LALFGI
-141 LLSRALFIRWAR
+141 LVSRALFIRWAR
-153 VGALKT
+153 VGVLKK
-159 RALVIGT
+159 RALVLGT
-166 GSRAAHVEALLA
+166 GSRAAHIEALLTR
-178 SRGHASNTQVIGYL
+178 RGPVSNTQVIGYL

-207 DTEEPLPE
+207 DTRESLPE
-215 LVARLQ
+215 LAARLQ
-221 INEIILAIRERRG
+221 ISEIILAVRDRRG
-234 GGMPVQELLRCKL
+234 GGMPVQALLECKL
-247 RGIRVLEL
+247 HGIHILEL

-275 MILAEGFHQGIVRDT
+275 MILAEGFTQGMLRDT

-300 TAMLGFTLPIM
+300 AAVLAVTLPIM
-311 ALTALMIKLESPGPV
+311 ALAALLIKLESPGPV
-326 LYRQERVGQGSRNF
+326 LYRQERVGQGGRPF

-357 PRWARQNDS
+357 PRWAGQNDS
-366 RITLTGRFIRR
+366 RITLVGRCIRR

-392 DMSFVGPRPERP
+392 EMSFVGPRPERP
-404 YFVQDLSQKIPYY
+404 YFVQDLTQKIPYY

-431 QVRYPYGATDEDAMH
+431 QVRYPYGASDEDAMH

>member
-1 MEDADSHHNDCL
+1 M
-13 EQTAVIR
+13 IR

-32 LVLIEALILC
+32 LVLIEALILG
-42 GAIYAGVSARFI
+42 GALYAGVSARFLE
-54 DSGTIPDDFNP
+54 GGVIPDDLQP

-70 LTFTFVMLGL
+70 LTFTAVMMGL

-88 TEWQGGIRALLQR
+88 LEWQGGVRSLLQR
-101 LGLSFGLGLLAMSL
+101 LGLSFGLGLVAMSL
-115 LFYFFPILLV
+115 LFYFFPDLLV

-141 LLSRALFIRWAR
+141 LASRALFIRWAQA
-153 VGALKT
+153 GALKT

-166 GSRAAHVEALLA
+166 GSRAAHIESLLA
-178 SRGHASNTQVIGYL
+178 KRGHASNIQVVGYL
-192 PMGGSHHFVDHARIL
+192 PLGGSHHFVDHTRIIDTDEALPDLAR
-207 DTEEPLPE
+207 
-215 LVARLQ
+215 RLQ
-221 INEIILAIRERRG
+221 VSEIILAVRERRG
-234 GGMPVQELLRCKL
+234 GGMPVQDLLKCKL
-247 RGIRVLEL
+247 HGIRILEL

-275 MILAEGFHQGIVRDT
+275 MILAEGFHQGMLRDT
-290 VKRLFDLLVS
+290 VKRLFDLVVS
-300 TAMLGFTLPIM
+300 AAMLVVCLPIM
-311 ALTALMIKLESPGPV
+311 ALTALLIKLESPGPV
-326 LYRQERVGQGSRNF
+326 LYRQERVGQGCRNF

-357 PRWARQNDS
+357 PRWAGQNDS
-366 RITLTGRFIRR
+366 RVTLTGRFIRR

-404 YFVQDLSQKIPYY
+404 YFVQDLTQKIPYY

-431 QVRYPYGATDEDAMH
+431 QVRYAYGATDEDAMH

-467 FQTAQVVLW
+467 FQTTQVVLW

>member
-1 MEDADSHHNDCL
+1 L
-13 EQTAVIR
+13 IR

-32 LVLIEALILC
+32 LVLFEALIL
-42 GAIYAGVSARFI
+42 GAAVYAGVSARFLDGI
-54 DSGTIPDDFNP
+54 AIPDDLQP

-70 LTFTFVMLGL
+70 LTFTLVMLGL

-88 TEWQGGIRALLQR
+88 LEWRGVVRALLQR
-101 LGLSFGLGLLAMSL
+101 LGLGFGLGLVTMSL
-115 LFYFFPILLV
+115 LFYFFPSLLV

-141 LLSRALFIRWAR
+141 LLSRTLFIRWAR
-153 VGALKT
+153 TGALKT

-178 SRGHASNTQVIGYL
+178 KRGHASNIQVVGYL
-192 PMGGSHHFVDHARIL
+192 PMGGSHHFIDHARIL
-207 DTEEPLPE
+207 DTGESLSDLSE
-215 LVARLQ
+215 RLQ
-221 INEIILAIRERRG
+221 ISELILAVRDRRG
-234 GGMPVQELLRCKL
+234 GGLPVKDLLQCKL
-247 RGIRVLEL
+247 RGIRILEL

-266 QLDSMNASW
+266 QIDSMNASW

-300 TAMLGFTLPIM
+300 TAMLAVSLPIM
-311 ALTALMIKLESPGPV
+311 ALTALLIKLESPGPV
-326 LYRQERVGQGSRNF
+326 LYRQERVGQGCRTF

-357 PRWARQNDS
+357 PRWAGQNDS
-366 RITLTGRFIRR
+366 RVTLTGRFIRR

-404 YFVQDLSQKIPYY
+404 YFVQDLTQKIPYY

-431 QVRYPYGATDEDAMH
+431 QVRYAYGATDEDAMH

>member
-1 MEDADSHHNDCL
+1 M
-13 EQTAVIR
+13 IR

-32 LVLIEALILC
+32 LVLIEALILG
-42 GAIYAGVSARFI
+42 GAIYAGVSARFLE
-54 DSGTIPDDFNP
+54 SGVVPELLSP
-65 LLPKA
+65 LFPKA
-70 LTFTFVMLGL
+70 LTFTVVMLSL

-88 TEWQGGIRALLQR
+88 LEWQGGVRALLQR
-101 LGLSFGLGLLAMSL
+101 LGLSFGLGLVSMSL
-115 LFYFFPILLV
+115 LFYFFPDLLV

-141 LLSRALFIRWAR
+141 LLSRALFIRWVRA
-153 VGALKT
+153 GALKT
-159 RALVIGT
+159 RALVVGT
-166 GSRAAHVEALLA
+166 GSRAAHIEALLA
-178 SRGHASNTQVIGYL
+178 KRGNATNVQVVGYL

-207 DTEEPLPE
+207 DSDEALPE
-215 LVARLQ
+215 LAARLQ
-221 INEIILAIRERRG
+221 ISEIVLAVRDRRSG
-234 GGMPVQELLRCKL
+234 GLPVQDLLRCKL

-255 SSFFERENGHL
+255 SNFFERENGHL
-266 QLDSMNASW
+266 QIDSMNASW

-290 VKRLFDLLVS
+290 IKRLFDLLVS
-300 TAMLGFTLPIM
+300 AAMLLVTLPIM
-311 ALTALMIKLESPGPV
+311 ALAALLIKLESPGPV
-326 LYRQERVGQGSRNF
+326 LYRQERVGQGGNNF

-346 SMCVDAEKDGK
+346 SMGVDAEKDGK
-357 PRWARQNDS
+357 PRWAGQNDS
-366 RITLTGRFIRR
+366 RVTLTGRFIRR

-404 YFVQDLSQKIPYY
+404 YFVQDLTQKIPYY

-431 QVRYPYGATDEDAMH
+431 QVRYAYGATDEDAMH